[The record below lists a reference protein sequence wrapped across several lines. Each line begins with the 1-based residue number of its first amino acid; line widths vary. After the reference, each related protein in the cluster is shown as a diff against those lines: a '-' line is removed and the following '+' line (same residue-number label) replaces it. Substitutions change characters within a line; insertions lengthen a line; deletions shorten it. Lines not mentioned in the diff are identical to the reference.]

1 MSLDEISKRER
12 VERSKEHPVPLA
24 LRGQRRRSQQEIVQV
39 WQGMEEENGRGTQRW
54 SHSVTQPTSTSI
66 PAPGNTKALEAP

>member
-1 MSLDEISKRER
+1 MSLDEISRRER

-39 WQGMEEENGRGTQRW
+39 WQGIEEENGRGTQR
-54 SHSVTQPTSTSI
+54 
-66 PAPGNTKALEAP
+66 